1 MRRMIVASM
10 GALTFALSAC
20 QSTDFAGAELVE
32 KDRPLAGRVSVN
44 GDPSRAT
51 PQPNEQASY
60 TLLVGSP
67 GVQVTWNYALVVCH
81 LSRGDDGIATCDRS
95 LSLIAGSSQPSSARP
110 PDVYPSIDFTVP
122 DASQLAPD
130 EQELLVAGLLCPDSA
145 LDPALLDALRN
156 GDDTALSASPNACQ
170 DKAKNGLIVAS
181 PFRIERTPDDR
192 NHAPAIANTY
202 WSPKISPTPVT
213 PGSPWTSVASA
224 DLPRT
229 GCRGAGMPE
238 VAALPKDA
246 KAEDVGEDKGKNAIG
261 LQFTLESGA
270 AETYLE
276 QSVISGEAAA
286 SRTEV
291 PAVEGYASAGK
302 FIIVRD
308 NAKSAEQTLQLEWNP
323 PKLPIDASGVLV
335 RFWIVAHD
343 DRERSAQASSWIE
356 RALCVVPP

>member
-1 MRRMIVASM
+1 MIVAILS
-10 GALTFALSAC
+10 ALTSALPAC

-51 PQPNEQASY
+51 PQPSEQASY

-67 GVQVTWNYALVVCH
+67 GAQVTWNYALVVCH
-81 LSRGDDGIATCDRS
+81 LSRGGDGIATCDPA
-95 LSLIAGSSQPSSARP
+95 LPLITAPSQPSLARP
-110 PDVYPSIDFTVP
+110 PDVYPSVEFTVP

-130 EQELLVAGLLCPDSA
+130 EHELLVAGLLCPDSA
-145 LDPALLDALRN
+145 LDPALLDSLRS
-156 GDDTALSASPNACQ
+156 GDGAALSASPNACQ
-170 DKAKNGLIVAS
+170 DRSKSGLIVAS

-192 NHAPAIANTY
+192 NYAPAIANAY
-202 WSPKISPTPVT
+202 WSPKISPTPIA
-213 PGSPWTSVASA
+213 PGAAWTSAARA
-224 DLPRT
+224 DLSAT

-261 LQFTLESGA
+261 LQFTLEGGA

-276 QSVISGEAAA
+276 QSVISGEAAV
-286 SRTEV
+286 SRAEV

-323 PKLPIDASGVLV
+323 PKQPIDASGVLV
-335 RFWIVAHD
+335 RFWFVAHD
-343 DRERSAQASSWIE
+343 DRERSAQGSSWIE